1 MRTGAVIDHAAFNAA
16 DPAWYVEFFRAVF
29 GMEVVCEVRD
39 ETGALRQV
47 WLHDIGMNLVRMM
60 LEGKGLTV
68 IDLGV
73 DVPPEKFIEAA
84 IENDCSIICCSALLT
99 TTMPVMGEVVE
110 KAVEAGVRDKVKIMI
125 GGAPVTEAFGQSVN
139 ADAYT
144 PDATICVE
152 VAMQLLAS

>member
-29 GMEVVCEVRD
+29 GMEVVREVRD

-47 WLHDIGMNLVRMM
+47 WLDGGVQIDRGEERPN
-60 LEGKGLTV
+60 GLITHLSLRTPDMALAV
-68 IDLGV
+68 QDALARG
-73 DVPPEKFIEAA
+73 AA
-84 IENDCSIICCSALLT
+84 S
-99 TTMPVMGEVVE
+99 
-110 KAVEAGVRDKVKIMI
+110 VEAGVRDKVKIMI
-125 GGAPVTEAFGQSVN
+125 GGAPVTEAFGQSIN

-144 PDATICVE
+144 PDATTCAE

>member
-47 WLHDIGMNLVRMM
+47 WLDGGVQIDRGEERPNGLITHLSLRTPDMALAVQDALARGAASV
-60 LEGKGLTV
+60 EG
-68 IDLGV
+68 D
-73 DVPPEKFIEAA
+73 
-84 IENDCSIICCSALLT
+84 
-99 TTMPVMGEVVE
+99 
-110 KAVEAGVRDKVKIMI
+110 VRDKVKIMI
-125 GGAPVTEAFGQSVN
+125 GGAPVTEAFGQSIN

-144 PDATICVE
+144 PDATTCAE

>member
-29 GMEVVCEVRD
+29 GMEVVREVRD

-47 WLHDIGMNLVRMM
+47 WLDGGVQIDRGEERPN
-60 LEGKGLTV
+60 GLITHLSLRTPDMALAV
-68 IDLGV
+68 QDALARG
-73 DVPPEKFIEAA
+73 AA
-84 IENDCSIICCSALLT
+84 S
-99 TTMPVMGEVVE
+99 
-110 KAVEAGVRDKVKIMI
+110 VEAGVRDKVKIMI
-125 GGAPVTEAFGQSVN
+125 GGAPVTEAFGQSII

-144 PDATICVE
+144 PDATTCAE

>member
-29 GMEVVCEVRD
+29 GMEVVREVRD

-47 WLHDIGMNLVRMM
+47 WLDGGVQIDRGEERPN
-60 LEGKGLTV
+60 GLITHLSLRTPDMALAV
-68 IDLGV
+68 QDALARG
-73 DVPPEKFIEAA
+73 AA
-84 IENDCSIICCSALLT
+84 S
-99 TTMPVMGEVVE
+99 
-110 KAVEAGVRDKVKIMI
+110 VEADVRDKVKIMI
-125 GGAPVTEAFGQSVN
+125 GGAPVTEAFGQSIN

-144 PDATICVE
+144 PDATTCAE

>member
-29 GMEVVCEVRD
+29 GMEVVREVRD

-47 WLHDIGMNLVRMM
+47 WLDGGVQIDRGEERPN
-60 LEGKGLTV
+60 GLITHLSLRTP
-68 IDLGV
+68 DM
-73 DVPPEKFIEAA
+73 
-84 IENDCSIICCSALLT
+84 ALAVQDALARGA
-99 TTMPVMGEVVE
+99 VS
-110 KAVEAGVRDKVKIMI
+110 VEAGVRDKVKIMI
-125 GGAPVTEAFGQSVN
+125 GGAPVTEAFGQSIN

-144 PDATICVE
+144 PDTTICAE

>member
-29 GMEVVCEVRD
+29 GMEVVREVRD

-47 WLHDIGMNLVRMM
+47 WLDGGVQIDRGEERPN
-60 LEGKGLTV
+60 GLITHLSLRTPDMALAV
-68 IDLGV
+68 QDALARG
-73 DVPPEKFIEAA
+73 AA
-84 IENDCSIICCSALLT
+84 S
-99 TTMPVMGEVVE
+99 VE
-110 KAVEAGVRDKVKIMI
+110 PGVRDKVKIMI
-125 GGAPVTEAFGQSVN
+125 GGAPVTEAFGQSIN

-144 PDATICVE
+144 PDATTCAK

>member
-29 GMEVVCEVRD
+29 GMEVVREVRD

-47 WLHDIGMNLVRMM
+47 WLDGGVQIDRDEEKPN
-60 LEGKGLTV
+60 GLITHLSLRTPDMALAV
-68 IDLGV
+68 QDALARG
-73 DVPPEKFIEAA
+73 AA
-84 IENDCSIICCSALLT
+84 S
-99 TTMPVMGEVVE
+99 
-110 KAVEAGVRDKVKIMI
+110 VEADVRDKVKIMI
-125 GGAPVTEAFGQSVN
+125 GGAPVTEAFGEPIN

-144 PDATICVE
+144 PDATTCAE

>member
-29 GMEVVCEVRD
+29 GMEVVREVRD

-47 WLHDIGMNLVRMM
+47 WLDGGVQIDRGEEKPN
-60 LEGKGLTV
+60 GLITHLSLRTPDMALAV
-68 IDLGV
+68 QDALARG
-73 DVPPEKFIEAA
+73 AA
-84 IENDCSIICCSALLT
+84 S
-99 TTMPVMGEVVE
+99 
-110 KAVEAGVRDKVKIMI
+110 VEAGVRDKVKIMI
-125 GGAPVTEAFGQSVN
+125 GGAPVTEAFGQSIN

-144 PDATICVE
+144 PDATTCAE

>member
-29 GMEVVCEVRD
+29 GMEVVREVRD

-47 WLHDIGMNLVRMM
+47 WLDGGMQIDRGEERPN
-60 LEGKGLTV
+60 GLITHLSLRTPDMALAV
-68 IDLGV
+68 QDALARG
-73 DVPPEKFIEAA
+73 AA
-84 IENDCSIICCSALLT
+84 S
-99 TTMPVMGEVVE
+99 
-110 KAVEAGVRDKVKIMI
+110 VEAGVRDKVKIMI
-125 GGAPVTEAFGQSVN
+125 GGAPVTEAFGQSIN

-144 PDATICVE
+144 PDATTCAE

>member
-29 GMEVVCEVRD
+29 GMEVVREVRD

-47 WLHDIGMNLVRMM
+47 WLDGGVQIDRGEERPN
-60 LEGKGLTV
+60 GLITHLSLRTPDMALAV
-68 IDLGV
+68 QDALARG
-73 DVPPEKFIEAA
+73 AA
-84 IENDCSIICCSALLT
+84 S
-99 TTMPVMGEVVE
+99 
-110 KAVEAGVRDKVKIMI
+110 VEAGVRDKVKIMI
-125 GGAPVTEAFGQSVN
+125 GGAPVTEAFGQTIN

-144 PDATICVE
+144 PDATTCAE

>member
-47 WLHDIGMNLVRMM
+47 WLDGGVQIDRGEERPNGLITHLSLRTPDMALAVQDALARGAASV
-60 LEGKGLTV
+60 EG
-68 IDLGV
+68 D
-73 DVPPEKFIEAA
+73 
-84 IENDCSIICCSALLT
+84 
-99 TTMPVMGEVVE
+99 
-110 KAVEAGVRDKVKIMI
+110 VRDKVKIMI

-144 PDATICVE
+144 PDATTCAE

>member
-29 GMEVVCEVRD
+29 GMEVVREVRD

-47 WLHDIGMNLVRMM
+47 WLDGGVQIDRDEERPN
-60 LEGKGLTV
+60 GLITHLSLRTPDMALAV
-68 IDLGV
+68 QDALARG
-73 DVPPEKFIEAA
+73 AA
-84 IENDCSIICCSALLT
+84 S
-99 TTMPVMGEVVE
+99 
-110 KAVEAGVRDKVKIMI
+110 VEAGMRDKVKIMI
-125 GGAPVTEAFGQSVN
+125 GGAPVTEAFGQSIN

-144 PDATICVE
+144 PDATTCAE

>member
-47 WLHDIGMNLVRMM
+47 WLDGGVQIDRGEERPNGLITHLSLRTPDMALAVQDALARGAASV
-60 LEGKGLTV
+60 EG
-68 IDLGV
+68 D
-73 DVPPEKFIEAA
+73 
-84 IENDCSIICCSALLT
+84 
-99 TTMPVMGEVVE
+99 
-110 KAVEAGVRDKVKIMI
+110 VRDKVKIMI

>member
-29 GMEVVCEVRD
+29 GMEVVREVRD

-47 WLHDIGMNLVRMM
+47 WLDGGVQIDRGEERPN
-60 LEGKGLTV
+60 GLITHLSLRTPDMALAV
-68 IDLGV
+68 QDALARG
-73 DVPPEKFIEAA
+73 AA
-84 IENDCSIICCSALLT
+84 S
-99 TTMPVMGEVVE
+99 
-110 KAVEAGVRDKVKIMI
+110 VEAGMREKVKIMI
-125 GGAPVTEAFGQSVN
+125 GGAPVTEAFGQSIN

-144 PDATICVE
+144 PDATTCAE

>member
-1 MRTGAVIDHAAFNAA
+1 
-16 DPAWYVEFFRAVF
+16 
-29 GMEVVCEVRD
+29 
-39 ETGALRQV
+39 
-47 WLHDIGMNLVRMM
+47 MM

-73 DVPPEKFIEAA
+73 DVPPEKFIESA
-84 IENDCSIICCSALLT
+84 IENDCKIICCSALLT

-125 GGAPVTEAFGQSVN
+125 GGAPVTEAFGQSIN

-144 PDATICVE
+144 PDATTCAE

>member
-29 GMEVVCEVRD
+29 GMEVVREVRD

-47 WLHDIGMNLVRMM
+47 WLDGGVQIDRGEERPN
-60 LEGKGLTV
+60 GLITHLSLRTPDMALAV
-68 IDLGV
+68 Q
-73 DVPPEKFIEAA
+73 DVLARGAA
-84 IENDCSIICCSALLT
+84 S
-99 TTMPVMGEVVE
+99 
-110 KAVEAGVRDKVKIMI
+110 VEAGVRDKVKIMI
-125 GGAPVTEAFGQSVN
+125 GGAPVTEAFGQSIN

-144 PDATICVE
+144 PDATTCAE

>member
-29 GMEVVCEVRD
+29 GMEVVREVRD

-47 WLHDIGMNLVRMM
+47 WLDGGVQIDRGEERPNGLITHLSLRTPDMALAVQDALARGAASV
-60 LEGKGLTV
+60 EG
-68 IDLGV
+68 
-73 DVPPEKFIEAA
+73 
-84 IENDCSIICCSALLT
+84 
-99 TTMPVMGEVVE
+99 
-110 KAVEAGVRDKVKIMI
+110 GVRDKVKIMI
-125 GGAPVTEAFGQSVN
+125 GGAPVTEAFGQSIN

-144 PDATICVE
+144 PDATTCAE

>member
-29 GMEVVCEVRD
+29 GMEVVREVRD

-47 WLHDIGMNLVRMM
+47 WLDGGVQIDRGEERPN
-60 LEGKGLTV
+60 GLITHLSLRTPDKALAV
-68 IDLGV
+68 QDALARG
-73 DVPPEKFIEAA
+73 AA
-84 IENDCSIICCSALLT
+84 S
-99 TTMPVMGEVVE
+99 
-110 KAVEAGVRDKVKIMI
+110 VEAGVRDKVKIMI
-125 GGAPVTEAFGQSVN
+125 GGAPVTEAFGQSIN

-144 PDATICVE
+144 PDATTCAE

>member
-29 GMEVVCEVRD
+29 GMEVVREVRD

-47 WLHDIGMNLVRMM
+47 WLDGGVQIDRGEERPN
-60 LEGKGLTV
+60 GLITHLSLRTP
-68 IDLGV
+68 DM
-73 DVPPEKFIEAA
+73 
-84 IENDCSIICCSALLT
+84 ALAVQDALARGA
-99 TTMPVMGEVVE
+99 VS
-110 KAVEAGVRDKVKIMI
+110 VEAGVCDKVKIMI
-125 GGAPVTEAFGQSVN
+125 GGAPVTEAFGQSIN

-144 PDATICVE
+144 PDATTCAE